1 MYHFVPVFFEYLC
14 SGNYGVKYINHK
26 GCKVMAQRS
35 QGILILIAIIF
46 AFNLFFSFLC
56 TYKPLI

>member
-26 GCKVMAQRS
+26 GCKVMA
-35 QGILILIAIIF
+35 
-46 AFNLFFSFLC
+46 
-56 TYKPLI
+56 